1 MSERQKINTLGGST
15 YIGCKLDVREVPKY
29 CIRNNKVCAY
39 RIKFT
44 GKMNTRSG
52 LSACG
57 YMYYTGKMRNCE
69 PKKCDKYQE
78 QILDTCVWGTIWEE
92 EDYYGDEPET

>member
-1 MSERQKINTLGGST
+1 MSERHKVNTLGGST
-15 YIGCKLDVREVPKY
+15 YIGCKLDVREVPKH

-44 GKMNTRSG
+44 GKM
-52 LSACG
+52 
-57 YMYYTGKMRNCE
+57 RNCD
-69 PKKCDKYQE
+69 PKKCDKYQD
-78 QILDTCVWGTIWEE
+78 QLPDTVVWGTIWEE